1 MSFMATQ
8 YTPFSE
14 PCNTL
19 WGIHRLVVMCQFG
32 GYIGMKRFISFGS
45 ANLTAIE
52 GTDDSFVELWNTH
65 CAGK

>member
-1 MSFMATQ
+1 
-8 YTPFSE
+8 
-14 PCNTL
+14 
-19 WGIHRLVVMCQFG
+19 MCQFG

-52 GTDDSFVELWNTH
+52 STDDSFVELWNTH